1 MAPAIARIDAAKN
14 ATGAMEAAATLL
26 ALAPQRR
33 PVEGLGEEHLLGE
46 DQVGAVVVGHLV
58 VVAHRDRVERARDL
72 AVAAENAP
80 RQVDLVDGGIALAR
94 ADAVGGRVLGGDDAD
109 AVGRARRRAQRAA
122 DALLQPG
129 VLEAMQL
136 VAPAEARVDRH
147 LLLGVLDRLRLLD
160 EALERRLQPAQ
171 RLGEG
176 ARAGAGGAGR
186 RRAQH
191 LDDVAGVV
199 RGHATVTTRIAVT
212 RALSVASGSSTF
224 QPNDISWS

>member
-72 AVAAENAP
+72 AVAAEDAA
-80 RQVDLVDGGIALAR
+80 RQVDLVDGGVALAR
-94 ADAVGGRVLGGDDAD
+94 ADAVGGVVLRGDDAD
-109 AVGRARRRAQRAA
+109 AVGRARGRAQRAA

-129 VLEAMQL
+129 VLEAMEL
-136 VAPAEARVDRH
+136 VAPAEARVDGH
-147 LLLGVLDRLRLLD
+147 LLLGILDRLRLLD

-171 RLGEG
+171 RLAE
-176 ARAGAGGAGR
+176 RAVGVAGHAGR
-186 RRAQH
+186 RRADD
-191 LDDVAGVV
+191 LDELSGVV
-199 RGHATVTTRIAVT
+199 GHATSTTRIAVT
-212 RALSVASGSSTF
+212 SALSVASGSSTF
-224 QPNDISWS
+224 QPKLMSWS